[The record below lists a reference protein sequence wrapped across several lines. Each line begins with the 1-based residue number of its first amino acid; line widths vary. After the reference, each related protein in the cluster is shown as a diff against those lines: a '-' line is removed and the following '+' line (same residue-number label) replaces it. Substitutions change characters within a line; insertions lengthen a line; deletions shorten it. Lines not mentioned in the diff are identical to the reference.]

1 VLLNPVLIS
10 YKATENKYSTRA
22 DKMSMGLLSNPKKIE
37 DIVVEKRPEESM
49 CRGHV
54 VGEDKLCHTAGSVGN
69 EVAIMEGRIVQEGG
83 RLKAVN
89 FALNQCMTPT
99 QKLDDLQNP
108 GVETPKATTPTN
120 LSRQEQQQ
128 QQEEDDDEVRLMNVD
143 DLSKTHHLLKHWLSD
158 GQRTAALAHFGTQ
171 DVKEAAKD
179 VTKMGQRELQQ
190 KFKLVY
196 GTVTHS
202 NNNEWLRRKLYE
214 AIGAAPVKLPSKSRA
229 KKATVRNKRPK
240 AKDRHDFLG
249 QPMIKT
255 ERRTRRVSSRL
266 KDGYS
271 TFVGRSPAK
280 TVARTASLPATP
292 VAGHSVIDMHRY
304 IAMDYFTTSASDD
317 DTGSG
322 MYADKERFHQGIQ
335 RGRSLGSSYQ
345 TDGTGDWNP
354 FDSYDS
360 TCFDGPNS
368 LPILLHDDAGE
379 FDLLFSERKMS
390 SAPLMPIDDDD
401 DVVLL
406 PVDRS
411 ACNLVEVLEEFL

>member
-1 VLLNPVLIS
+1 
-10 YKATENKYSTRA
+10 
-22 DKMSMGLLSNPKKIE
+22 MSMGLLSNPKKVE
-37 DIVVEKRPEESM
+37 DIVVEMRPEESM

-54 VGEDKLCHTAGSVGN
+54 VGEDQVCHTTGAVPN
-69 EVAIMEGRIVQEGG
+69 EVSIMEGKIVQEGEK
-83 RLKAVN
+83 LQVFVN
-89 FALNQCMTPT
+89 HALNKCMTPV

-128 QQEEDDDEVRLMNVD
+128 EEDDGEVRLMDVD

-229 KKATVRNKRPK
+229 KKTTVRNKRPK
-240 AKDRHDFLG
+240 AKDRHDLLG
-249 QPMIKT
+249 QSMIKT

-280 TVARTASLPATP
+280 TVARTSSLPATP

-304 IAMDYFTTSASDD
+304 LAMDYFTTSASDD

-322 MYADKERFHQGIQ
+322 MYADRERFHQGIQ
-335 RGRSLGSSYQ
+335 RGRSLGSSCQ
-345 TDGTGDWNP
+345 TNGTGDWNP

-360 TCFDGPNS
+360 TCFNGPNS
-368 LPILLHDDAGE
+368 LPILLNDDAE
-379 FDLLFSERKMS
+379 DFDFLFSERKMS
-390 SAPLMPIDDDD
+390 APLIPNDEED